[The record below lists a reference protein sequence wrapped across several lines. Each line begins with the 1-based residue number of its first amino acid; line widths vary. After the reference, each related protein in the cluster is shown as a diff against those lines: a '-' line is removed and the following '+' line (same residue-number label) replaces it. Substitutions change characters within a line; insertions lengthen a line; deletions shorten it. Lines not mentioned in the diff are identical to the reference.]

1 MANAGD
7 SLRRLCSLQHRIYNL
22 PGRDGSHLEMLG
34 AVLRFVACRSRGR
47 GDAEAVGRSVVDVR
61 RLGRRRRR
69 QRSHGIAG
77 NGDGHRR
84 HGGHAA
90 ADTRRERLLRNHVA
104 VARQRGGG
112 ETGHRLETD
121 SARGRLRRRRKLV
134 GLPSSDVA
142 ATAWLSRPAACHRVV
157 RLVHR
162 DDDGGCRRAR
172 RRAAAAARGAG
183 GDRRGRPDHRR
194 GVHRL
199 LAATLLLHAER
210 AVPAER
216 KPVDRRTETN
226 NAAVSSSTAPAETCR
241 L

>member
-1 MANAGD
+1 
-7 SLRRLCSLQHRIYNL
+7 
-22 PGRDGSHLEMLG
+22 MLG

-77 NGDGHRR
+77 DGDGHRR
-84 HGGHAA
+84 DDGHAA

-121 SARGRLRRRRKLV
+121 AARGRLRRRRELV
-134 GLPSSDVA
+134 GLPSSDVS
-142 ATAWLSRPAACHRVV
+142 AWLSRPVARHRVV

-162 DDDGGCRRAR
+162 DDGGGRRRPR

-226 NAAVSSSTAPAETCR
+226 DAAASSSTAPAETCR
-241 L
+241 LVFLKCFL

>member
-1 MANAGD
+1 
-7 SLRRLCSLQHRIYNL
+7 
-22 PGRDGSHLEMLG
+22 MLG

-77 NGDGHRR
+77 DGDGHRR

-121 SARGRLRRRRKLV
+121 AARGRLRRRRELV
-134 GLPSSDVA
+134 GLRSSDVSA
-142 ATAWLSRPAACHRVV
+142 AAWLSRPAARHRVV

-162 DDDGGCRRAR
+162 DDDGGGCRRAR

-216 KPVDRRTETN
+216 KPVDRRTEPN
-226 NAAVSSSTAPAETCR
+226 NAAASSSTAPAETCR
-241 L
+241 LVFRVFKMFLVGLATVVRLCFMSY